1 MAGHVCTDI
10 YSRPPP
16 NLGDSLGGRYPP
28 HAWQPMSPKNAGPSS
43 QVANT
48 FGGHLSTRDGVGT
61 LPSTAVSSA
70 ANCLVI
76 DLC

>member
-1 MAGHVCTDI
+1 
-10 YSRPPP
+10 
-16 NLGDSLGGRYPP
+16 
-28 HAWQPMSPKNAGPSS
+28 MSPKNAGPSS